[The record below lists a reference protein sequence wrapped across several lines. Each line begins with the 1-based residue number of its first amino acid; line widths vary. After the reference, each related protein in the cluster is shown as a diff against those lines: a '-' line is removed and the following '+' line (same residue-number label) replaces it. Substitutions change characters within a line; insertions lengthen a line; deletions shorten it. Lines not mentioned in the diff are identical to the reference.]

1 MTSDNSTQYDE
12 PLAAH
17 TQSDA
22 AIEAQIRKALSRRQL
37 EFYKPYPKQIDFHRT
52 GSIKLIRER
61 LLMAGNQL
69 GKTMSAGAEVAMHA
83 TGLYPD
89 WWCGRRFTPT
99 RETPFSCWVGGPTS
113 QMTRDNPQRILMGE
127 IGAWGTGML
136 PSRCILTNG
145 IKKAVHGV
153 ADSLESVMVKH
164 VNGSVSRIGF
174 KSYDQ
179 GRIRWQ
185 GSTLDL
191 IWADEEPPDDIYS
204 EALVRTQVKKG
215 FIIMTFTPLLG
226 MSKVVERFLKEK
238 PEGSIVI
245 KMGINDALHYT
256 DEERRIII
264 ASYPESE
271 RKARAE
277 GDPVLGSGKVF
288 PIDFANL
295 IEQPIQIPDYWPRV
309 CGLDIGWDHPTAA
322 VWLAWDRDLDIIHV
336 YDEYR
341 LKEQTPVVHAAAI
354 KARGPWI
361 PVAWPHDGMQ
371 HDSGS
376 GKIIASQYRGQGVA
390 MLANHA
396 THTPEIGKKEGT
408 GGYGLEA
415 GILDM
420 LQRMQTGRWRV
431 FSTCGAW
438 KEEYELYYRK
448 DGLIVKKGDD
458 IMSASRVA
466 TMMLR
471 FAKIRVVKV
480 VQPNLPIYN
489 PYDSGMGI

>member
-1 MTSDNSTQYDE
+1 
-12 PLAAH
+12 
-17 TQSDA
+17 
-22 AIEAQIRKALSRRQL
+22 
-37 EFYKPYPKQIDFHRT
+37 
-52 GSIKLIRER
+52 
-61 LLMAGNQL
+61 
-69 GKTMSAGAEVAMHA
+69 
-83 TGLYPD
+83 
-89 WWCGRRFTPT
+89 
-99 RETPFSCWVGGPTS
+99 
-113 QMTRDNPQRILMGE
+113 MGE

-136 PSRCILTNG
+136 PSSKILDM
-145 IKKAVHGV
+145 KKAVHGV
-153 ADSLESVMVKH
+153 ADSLESVTVRHKT
-164 VNGSVSRIGF
+164 GGISRIGF

-185 GSTLDL
+185 GSTIDFV
-191 IWADEEPPDDIYS
+191 WMDEEPPDDIYS
-204 EALVRTQVKKG
+204 EAMVRTQVKKG
-215 FIIMTFTPLLG
+215 FIMMTFTPLLG
-226 MSKVVERFLKEK
+226 MSKVVERYLKEK
-238 PEGSIVI
+238 PEGSVVI

-256 DEERRIII
+256 AEERRVII

-295 IEQPIQIPDYWPRV
+295 IEQPIQIPDYWPRI

-322 VWLAWDRDLDIIHV
+322 VWLAWDRDLDIVHV

-341 LKEQTPVVHAAAI
+341 LKEQTPVVHSAAI

-376 GKIIASQYRGQGVA
+376 GKIIASQYRAQGVL
-390 MLANHA
+390 MLPNHA
-396 THTPEIGKKEGT
+396 THKPELGKKEGT

-415 GILDM
+415 GIMDM

-466 TMMLR
+466 NMMLR
-471 FAKIRVVKV
+471 FAKVRVVK
-480 VQPNLPIYN
+480 QTNPNIPAFM
-489 PYDSGMGI
+489 PFDSGMGI